1 MFSLDM
7 MLKKKLS
14 ARKKEVVA
22 GKEFKVK
29 ILQLLDAQVYI
40 TTILN
45 AQICVFDL
53 LETDGCNNLSS

>member
-14 ARKKEVVA
+14 SQKKEVVV

-29 ILQLLDAQVYI
+29 KSQLLDAQVYRI
-40 TTILN
+40 
-45 AQICVFDL
+45 QYY
-53 LETDGCNNLSS
+53 

>member
-1 MFSLDM
+1 
-7 MLKKKLS
+7 
-14 ARKKEVVA
+14 VVA

-53 LETDGCNNLSS
+53 LETDGCNN